1 MKRREDFPL
10 MKVTLN
16 LYDGDFQR
24 LQALYPRIGA
34 SKVIR
39 TLVHSHLKDIND
51 KTTVRI
57 NEDQHD
63 EHRHL

>member
-16 LYDGDFQR
+16 LYDGDFQK
-24 LQALYPRIGA
+24 LQALYPRLGA

-39 TLVHSHLKDIND
+39 VLVHHHLKDIND

-57 NEDQHD
+57 NE
-63 EHRHL
+63 EEAA

>member
-16 LYDGDFQR
+16 LYDGDFQQ
-24 LQALYPRIGA
+24 LQSLYPRLGA

-39 TLVHSHLKDIND
+39 VLVHSHLKEIHSKAVN
-51 KTTVRI
+51 RI
-57 NEDQHD
+57 KE
-63 EHRHL
+63 EEAA

>member
-24 LQALYPRIGA
+24 LQSLYPRLGA

-39 TLVHSHLKDIND
+39 VLVHSHLKDIND
-51 KTTVRI
+51 KAVSRI
-57 NEDQHD
+57 KE
-63 EHRHL
+63 EEAA

>member
-1 MKRREDFPL
+1 

-24 LQALYPRIGA
+24 LQSLYPRLGA

-39 TLVHSHLKDIND
+39 VLVHSHLKDIND
-51 KTTVRI
+51 KAVSRI
-57 NEDQHD
+57 KE
-63 EHRHL
+63 EEAA

>member
-16 LYDGDFQR
+16 LYDGDFQK

-39 TLVHSHLKDIND
+39 VLVHSHLKDISD

-57 NEDQHD
+57 NEDQH
-63 EHRHL
+63 EHGHI